1 MSVYSKPQNAVF
13 LETDSLRSNQ
23 TKLQLCWIRL
33 AGPSFTD
40 WYPYEIGTYGAEVV
54 YRGMVMETV
63 LEEVT

>member
-1 MSVYSKPQNAVF
+1 MQFF
-13 LETDSLRSNQ
+13 LETDSLRSTQ
-23 TKLQLCWIRL
+23 TKLQSCWIRL

-40 WYPYEIGTYGAEVV
+40 WYPHEIGTYGAEVV